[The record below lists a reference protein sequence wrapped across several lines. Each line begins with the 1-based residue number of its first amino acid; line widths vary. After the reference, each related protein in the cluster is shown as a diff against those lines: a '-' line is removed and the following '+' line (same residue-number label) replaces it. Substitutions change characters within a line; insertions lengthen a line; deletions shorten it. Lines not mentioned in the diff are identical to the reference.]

1 MKDMQHLDP
10 VIGDS
15 IEDQIISV
23 HTPPNTDVL
32 IARDKRIGAR
42 MVAKTLASIAKLQLE
57 CQRPRLL
64 VVVIGRML
72 ASGREHGKPG
82 GAGCRLQATP
92 ETRDRAA

>member
-1 MKDMQHLDP
+1 MLVVRLKNRSIFRKQDEVIVARSMKDMQHLDP

-42 MVAKTLASIAKLQLE
+42 MVAKTLASIAKLQHE
-57 CQRPRLL
+57 CHGPER
-64 VVVIGRML
+64 GAL
-72 ASGREHGKPG
+72 AWP
-82 GAGCRLQATP
+82 A
-92 ETRDRAA
+92 